1 MFRSYTY
8 VVYRNIFDWYLFK
21 LDLINVYHFKY
32 WFFLYTAQHWEEVFC
47 KKSACLFSIK
57 WMFWLTWIFLFEFYI
72 NAKDTNNCLF
82 LLRLCTVHFVVLY
95 LVYLVSAVLRERVV
109 PWLKIC
115 SCESDVSYLYT
126 DIISLC
132 VTNYWN
138 KISRCL
144 QLSRQYYICF
154 VFIGSIFHRIC
165 YDFNNSLIILENLKR
180 YK

>member
-1 MFRSYTY
+1 M
-8 VVYRNIFDWYLFK
+8 V
-21 LDLINVYHFKY
+21 
-32 WFFLYTAQHWEEVFC
+32 FLYTAQHWEEVFC

-72 NAKDTNNCLF
+72 NAQDTNNCLF
-82 LLRLCTVHFVVLY
+82 LLRLCTVHFVVLN
-95 LVYLVSAVLRERVV
+95 LVHLVSAVLRERVF

-115 SCESDVSYLYT
+115 SCESDVSYLYI

-138 KISRCL
+138 KISRL
-144 QLSRQYYICF
+144 MSTVESTVLYLFCF
-154 VFIGSIFHRIC
+154 HWFHFFFHRIC
-165 YDFNNSLIILENLKR
+165 YDFNNILIILENLKR